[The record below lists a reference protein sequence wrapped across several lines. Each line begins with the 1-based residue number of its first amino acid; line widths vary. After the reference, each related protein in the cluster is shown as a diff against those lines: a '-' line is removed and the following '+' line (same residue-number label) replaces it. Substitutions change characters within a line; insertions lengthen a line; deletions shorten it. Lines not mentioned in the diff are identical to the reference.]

1 MEHDTCPFQEKIC
14 GKHCSLY
21 IHEHCSFFIIA
32 RELNLFEQKLDN
44 IKSEIGSISTKMQ

>member
-1 MEHDTCPFQEKIC
+1 MEHDTCPFQEKNC

-32 RELNLFEQKLDN
+32 RELGLFSQRLEK
-44 IKSEIGSISTKMQ
+44 IESAIGSMSFQR